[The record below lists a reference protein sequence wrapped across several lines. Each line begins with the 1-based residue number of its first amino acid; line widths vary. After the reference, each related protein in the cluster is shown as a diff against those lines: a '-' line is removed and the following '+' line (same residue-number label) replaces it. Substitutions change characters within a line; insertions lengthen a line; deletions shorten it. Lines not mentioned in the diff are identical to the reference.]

1 MKIAYFL
8 NTFPSI
14 NWGSQGTSHGI
25 AHLIKK
31 EYPNSELIPM
41 GFPQLNKIRIL
52 RRFNEYLLMGA
63 ILRNDTNRVIKL
75 LEKGGISSDVFKD
88 ITHICF
94 NGEGAIH
101 QKSGHVPRLM
111 GLLYLAKTQGL
122 PIAAIN
128 QTVDFP
134 NPNSLAAKTVCHI
147 YKNVDF
153 LSVREPI
160 SLEKVH
166 SMGLDRAVL
175 IPDAAYGLPKLDS
188 DTISSTCNSLGI
200 KPPYICFSGSSKL
213 KRNNHTL
220 LMVKKILTWIKSEI
234 NLPIIFLAN
243 AKTDIWIAEK
253 LKKEFEYTILQPPAI
268 YTDAIAVIAQA
279 NLLIGGRQH
288 PNIFAYDYKT
298 PYLALEGNTH
308 KNRGVAK
315 LQNYP
320 IEPLPW
326 DCDERSFKKALE
338 TLEKTHIDF
347 SPIKIADFDI
357 FNTKGKS

>member
-25 AHLIKK
+25 AHLIKN
-31 EYPNSELIPM
+31 EYPESELIPM

-52 RRFNEYLLMGA
+52 RRLNEYFLMKA
-63 ILRNDTNRVIKL
+63 ILKNDTKTVIKL
-75 LEKGGISSDVFKD
+75 LNQGGISSNVFKA

-101 QKSGHVPRLM
+101 QKSGHIPRLM

-166 SMGLDRAVL
+166 SMGLEKAVL
-175 IPDAAYGLPKLDS
+175 IPDAAYGLPKLDNK
-188 DTISSTCNSLGI
+188 TIISKCKSLGI
-200 KPPYICFSGSSKL
+200 EPPYICFAGSSKL
-213 KRNNHTL
+213 KRNDHS
-220 LMVKKILTWIKSEI
+220 LMLVKK
-234 NLPIIFLAN
+234 F
-243 AKTDIWIAEK
+243 
-253 LKKEFEYTILQPPAI
+253 
-268 YTDAIAVIAQA
+268 
-279 NLLIGGRQH
+279 
-288 PNIFAYDYKT
+288 
-298 PYLALEGNTH
+298 
-308 KNRGVAK
+308 
-315 LQNYP
+315 
-320 IEPLPW
+320 
-326 DCDERSFKKALE
+326 
-338 TLEKTHIDF
+338 
-347 SPIKIADFDI
+347 
-357 FNTKGKS
+357 

>member
-1 MKIAYFL
+1 M
-8 NTFPSI
+8 N
-14 NWGSQGTSHGI
+14 
-25 AHLIKK
+25 
-31 EYPNSELIPM
+31 
-41 GFPQLNKIRIL
+41 
-52 RRFNEYLLMGA
+52 A
-63 ILRNDTNRVIKL
+63 ILKNETKKVIHL
-75 LEKGGISSDVFKD
+75 LSKMGISSDIFD
-88 ITHICF
+88 DFTHICF

-101 QKSGHVPRLM
+101 QKSGHIPRLM
-111 GLLYLAKTQGL
+111 GLLYLAKTKGL
-122 PIAAIN
+122 TIAAIN

-134 NPNSLAAKTVCHI
+134 NPQTLAAKTVRHI
-147 YKNVDF
+147 YSSVDF

-166 SMGLDRAVL
+166 TMGLEKAIL
-175 IPDAAYGLPKLDS
+175 IPDAAYGLPKL
-188 DTISSTCNSLGI
+188 TQEEIELTCKKIGI
-200 KPPYICFSGSSKL
+200 DKPYVCFAGSSKL
-213 KRNNHTL
+213 KRDQKSIGK
-220 LMVKKILTWIKSEI
+220 VRRILKWLSQSTK
-234 NLPIIFLAN
+234 LPIIFLAN
-243 AKTDIWIAEK
+243 AKTDIWIANS
-253 LKKEFEYTILQPPAI
+253 LKDEFKYTILQPPAI
-268 YTDAIAVIAQA
+268 YTDAIAIIAQA
-279 NLLIGGRQH
+279 SFLVGGRQH
-288 PNIFAYDYKT
+288 PNIFAYEYKT